1 MAADD
6 FLVNFAGATG
16 VTATMKFDFTA
27 TGSDY
32 YMDLEVTNTTP
43 DPPGS
48 AALTGFAL
56 SLPSSNGFGF
66 LTYNPLASPFLQ
78 IVQPNPGG
86 NVTLAP
92 NIPYNMASLS
102 EGTNLPPL
110 GTFDFCFIDS
120 GANCA
125 GAGNGTT
132 GLQPTDVGKVQFK
145 IASTAGSTTAVSGL
159 IKQFILDNQSAQP
172 YAVATR
178 WQGIGP
184 NGGSDKVPGYVCPPT
199 DPNCTPP
206 PPAPGDE
213 VPGPLPLFGAAA
225 AFGYSRKIRR
235 RLQASSLIS

>member
-1 MAADD
+1 
-6 FLVNFAGATG
+6 
-16 VTATMKFDFTA
+16 MKFDFSA
-27 TGSDY
+27 VDSDY

-43 DPPGS
+43 NPPGS

-56 SLPSSNGFGF
+56 TLPSSDGFGF
-66 LTYNPLASPFLQ
+66 KTYNPLLSPFRQ

-86 NVTLAP
+86 NITLSA
-92 NIPYNMASLS
+92 NQIYDMTSLS

-132 GLQPTDVGKVQFK
+132 GLQPGNVGKVQFK

-159 IKQFILDNQSAQP
+159 IKQFILDNQTIKP

-184 NGGSDKVPGYVCPPT
+184 NGDSDKVPGSVCPPT
-199 DPNCTPP
+199 DLNCLPP
-206 PPAPGDE
+206 PPAPGDP

-225 AFGYSRKIRR
+225 AFGYSRKLRR
-235 RLQASSLIS
+235 RLQASSLNS